1 MKHAEEMQEQA
12 YSPDAPGDSDYPQK
26 VLLMELPFSLIA
38 CFSANSFPYL
48 HTESCK
54 HD

>member
-12 YSPDAPGDSDYPQK
+12 YSDAPGDCDYPRK
-26 VLLMELPFSLIA
+26 VLLMELSFSIA
-38 CFSANSFPYL
+38 CFSANSFLYL
-48 HTESCK
+48 QTESYK